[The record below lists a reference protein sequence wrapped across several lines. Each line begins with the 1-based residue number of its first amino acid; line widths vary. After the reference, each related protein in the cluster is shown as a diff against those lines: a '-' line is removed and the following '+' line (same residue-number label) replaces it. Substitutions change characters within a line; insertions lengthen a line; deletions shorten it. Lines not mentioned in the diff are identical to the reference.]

1 MVYILL
7 YTIERFLTPIVFVF
21 YVLFGLFEVADAPEF
36 VLVVVCKILAIE
48 VYCYWSGWDIA
59 LFWNSIIYIY
69 QFVGYR
75 VKLFR

>member
-7 YTIERFLTPIVFVF
+7 YIIERFLTPIVFVF

-48 VYCYWSGWDIA
+48 VYCY
-59 LFWNSIIYIY
+59 
-69 QFVGYR
+69 
-75 VKLFR
+75 